1 MEYMFWYA
9 YAIKQN
15 LCSWRLK
22 NFPFAKSGNI
32 FRGSGCQYKQNPVD
46 SSSSFCQS
54 QCTRCFESREA
65 LTNAVQSCIKPS
77 EHGSAACTSQKDIYG
92 WPMSEWCFGP
102 DVSDMSR
109 LFAYSCVSSDEF
121 NEDICHWDV
130 SLVTIMGEM
139 FNGCIEFNQDLS
151 QWDVSQVTNMRG
163 MFRNARKFNQVRR
176 ESPLL

>member
-54 QCTRCFESREA
+54 QCPPALDSANEISIKSRASSMCDA
-65 LTNAVQSCIKPS
+65 LD
-77 EHGSAACTSQKDIYG
+77 H
-92 WPMSEWCFGP
+92 MSV
-102 DVSDMSR
+102 DVEV
-109 LFAYSCVSSDEF
+109 C
-121 NEDICHWDV
+121 NI
-130 SLVTIMGEM
+130 
-139 FNGCIEFNQDLS
+139 
-151 QWDVSQVTNMRG
+151 
-163 MFRNARKFNQVRR
+163 
-176 ESPLL
+176 